1 MRVVIWLALP
11 VLVFALAL
19 LYAMIINWT
28 EGVSFCD
35 TWLRAALPLC
45 RQ

>member
-19 LYAMIINWT
+19 LYAMIMNWT
-28 EGVSFCD
+28 DGVPFCES
-35 TWLRAALPLC
+35 WLRAALPYC
-45 RQ
+45 R